1 MPEIHEAVQVPSS
14 KLAEEQ
20 SKKRK
25 KTHVPSMVPT
35 THSHHPTL
43 TPTATPTIKLHH
55 SSHQPTHSKTT
66 EMVEGGK
73 SKPNRV
79 GDDPVIEPSPEPTTS
94 IIQDEPVEPS
104 PEPQVSTT
112 KKSNLRGGIVKDD
125 VSEPSPDP
133 SINSINGL
141 KDDVPEPTIAPST
154 NVIQDEPVVEPT
166 VIPSTSTLKDDV
178 PEPTV
183 IPSTSGMKDDI
194 PEPTVV
200 PSVSWSFGEDPV
212 NFNFTVQPT
221 IAPAN
226 DFTILIGDEPIPYP
240 PPVNSSIMHTQS
252 LIEQTSD
259 YSNVNSAYNSSPY
272 STYIIGSM
280 FALLVSVGIAFYYRK
295 RFQYKRIP
303 SGTKIEI
310 YGQEYA

>member
-1 MPEIHEAVQVPSS
+1 
-14 KLAEEQ
+14 
-20 SKKRK
+20 
-25 KTHVPSMVPT
+25 
-35 THSHHPTL
+35 
-43 TPTATPTIKLHH
+43 
-55 SSHQPTHSKTT
+55 
-66 EMVEGGK
+66 MVEGGK
-73 SKPNRV
+73 SKPSRV
-79 GDDPVIEPSPEPTTS
+79 GDDPVIEPSTEPTTT
-94 IIQDEPVEPS
+94 IIKDEPVVEPS
-104 PEPQVSTT
+104 PEPEVSSS
-112 KKSNLRGGIVKDD
+112 KKSNLRGAVVKDD
-125 VSEPSPDP
+125 VPEPSPDP

-141 KDDVPEPTIAPST
+141 KDDVPEPTVAPST

-166 VIPSTSTLKDDV
+166 VEPSTSALKDDV
-178 PEPTV
+178 
-183 IPSTSGMKDDI
+183 

-200 PSVSWSFGEDPV
+200 PSVSWSFGEDPI

-221 IAPAN
+221 ISPAN

-259 YSNVNSAYNSSPY
+259 YSNVNSSYNSSPY
-272 STYIIGSM
+272 TSYIIGSM

>member
-43 TPTATPTIKLHH
+43 IPTATPTTKLHH
-55 SSHQPTHSKTT
+55 SSNQPTHSKTT

-112 KKSNLRGGIVKDD
+112 KKSNLRGGNV
-125 VSEPSPDP
+125 
-133 SINSINGL
+133 

-200 PSVSWSFGEDPV
+200 PSVSWSFGEDPI

-221 IAPAN
+221 VSPAN

-272 STYIIGSM
+272 TSYIIGSM